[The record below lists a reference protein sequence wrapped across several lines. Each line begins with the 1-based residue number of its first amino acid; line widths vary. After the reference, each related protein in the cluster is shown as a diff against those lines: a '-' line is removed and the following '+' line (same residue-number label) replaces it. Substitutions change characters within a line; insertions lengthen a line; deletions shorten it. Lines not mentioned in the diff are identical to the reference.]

1 MTRRD
6 DRHVYA
12 ACIEDLDRLADF
24 LIESDIQAASA
35 TRDLIHEAVTLLA
48 RHPLLGRR
56 AGERYRE
63 LVISRGKTGY
73 VAAYEYDPAEDRVI
87 VHAIRHQ
94 REAGF
99 DE

>member
-1 MTRRD
+1 MAIVTYTARVID
-6 DRHVYA
+6 
-12 ACIEDLDRLADF
+12 DLDRLADF
-24 LIESDIQAASA
+24 LVESDIQAASA
-35 TRDLIHEAVTLLA
+35 TRDLIHEAVAVLA
-48 RHPLLGRR
+48 RHPVLGRV
-56 AGERYRE
+56 ADERYRE

-73 VAAYEYDPAEDRVI
+73 IAAYEYDLRADRII